1 MLTHDSASS
10 DAQAA
15 AFRAEIQRLRK
26 PPRDTRAGEPSTL
39 VGGPAG
45 DPAGG
50 PAGGI
55 DLGPASVYEVITRQ
69 MVESLRDELR
79 EIKSRLNTL
88 LFMMIGAIMVELAM
102 RIIGP

>member
-1 MLTHDSASS
+1 MMVNDPDH
-10 DAQAA
+10 AA
-15 AFRAEIQRLRK
+15 TQTEIFRAEMQRLRR
-26 PPRDTRAGEPSTL
+26 PPREGPPSDPD
-39 VGGPAG
+39 G
-45 DPAGG
+45 PAGG
-50 PAGGI
+50 PAGAI
-55 DLGPASVYEVITRQ
+55 DLGPASVYEAITRQ

>member
-1 MLTHDSASS
+1 MMNDSDLASGT
-10 DAQAA
+10 QAE
-15 AFRAEIQRLRK
+15 AFRAEIQRLRRPRREGTPFDAGEK
-26 PPRDTRAGEPSTL
+26 PP
-39 VGGPAG
+39 GG
-45 DPAGG
+45 PAGG

-55 DLGPASVYEVITRQ
+55 DLGPASVYEAITRQ

-88 LFMMIGAIMVELAM
+88 LFMMIGAIMIELAM

>member
-1 MLTHDSASS
+1 MMTHDSASS
-10 DAQAA
+10 DAHANA
-15 AFRAEIQRLRK
+15 LRAEMQRLRRPRHEGATPDPGGK
-26 PPRDTRAGEPSTL
+26 PS
-39 VGGPAG
+39 
-45 DPAGG
+45 GG

-55 DLGPASVYEVITRQ
+55 ELGPASVYEAITRQ
-69 MVESLRDELR
+69 MVDSLRDELR

>member
-1 MLTHDSASS
+1 MMVNETDQVST
-10 DAQAA
+10 QAEI
-15 AFRAEIQRLRK
+15 FRAEMQRLRR
-26 PPRDTRAGEPSTL
+26 PRREGAPSDPDETL
-39 VGGPAG
+39 SGGPEG
-45 DPAGG
+45 R

-55 DLGPASVYEVITRQ
+55 DLGPASVYEAITRQ

>member
-1 MLTHDSASS
+1 MLVHDS
-10 DAQAA
+10 DQAPA
-15 AFRAEIQRLRK
+15 TQAEAFRAEIQRLRR
-26 PPRDTRAGEPSTL
+26 PRRE
-39 VGGPAG
+39 GGPS
-45 DPAGG
+45 DPDETLSGG
-50 PAGGI
+50 PGGGI
-55 DLGPASVYEVITRQ
+55 DLGPASVYEAITRQ

>member
-1 MLTHDSASS
+1 MMVNESDHASM
-10 DAQAA
+10 QAE
-15 AFRAEIQRLRK
+15 AFRAEMQRLR
-26 PPRDTRAGEPSTL
+26 RSRRQ
-39 VGGPAG
+39 GGPS
-45 DPAGG
+45 DPNDTSGG
-50 PAGGI
+50 PGGGI
-55 DLGPASVYEVITRQ
+55 DLGPASVYEAITRQ

>member
-26 PPRDTRAGEPSTL
+26 PPRDTRAGDPDTPG
-39 VGGPAG
+39 GGPAG
-45 DPAGG
+45 G
-50 PAGGI
+50 PSGGI

-69 MVESLRDELR
+69 MVDSLRDELR